1 MAASC
6 TFEGT
11 RNPQVPLPSAS
22 PSAYAQ
28 ALVPPKRW
36 RICPRGSPAQPV
48 SADAAGEGTVSLSA
62 SHPGGQPMSC
72 YRSAPRATIPRPSAL
87 ISTQGCISHGT
98 LNLPLRV
105 EARASGVVPLAQS
118 GRAPS
123 PLPPPLC
130 TREPR
135 SRALDPDY
143 LLAQGTGRLN
153 ELHLAAKV
161 GWCSGG

>member
-1 MAASC
+1 LLSISA
-6 TFEGT
+6 EGHHPEAERPHLT
-11 RNPQVPLPSAS
+11 QT
-22 PSAYAQ
+22 
-28 ALVPPKRW
+28 
-36 RICPRGSPAQPV
+36 GS
-48 SADAAGEGTVSLSA
+48 
-62 SHPGGQPMSC
+62 
-72 YRSAPRATIPRPSAL
+72 
-87 ISTQGCISHGT
+87 GT

>member
-1 MAASC
+1 LLSISA
-6 TFEGT
+6 EGH
-11 RNPQVPLPSAS
+11 
-22 PSAYAQ
+22 
-28 ALVPPKRW
+28 
-36 RICPRGSPAQPV
+36 
-48 SADAAGEGTVSLSA
+48 
-62 SHPGGQPMSC
+62 HPEAE
-72 YRSAPRATIPRPSAL
+72 RL
-87 ISTQGCISHGT
+87 TQTEFHGT